1 MKNKQGLTLK
11 EARERRG
18 MKQTEAAEKLGISRD
33 TLSNYERGKSYPDV
47 PVIRKIEQLY
57 GIPYENIL
65 FLPLDYDKTVNFY

>member
-57 GIPYENIL
+57 GIPYENIHGIC
-65 FLPLDYDKTVNFY
+65 